1 MKRDSWKK
9 FYNDSKDGL
18 ALKIT
23 NTESLRIIDSE
34 LRVRRC
40 LLQYR
45 YKKIVWY
52 RTRSH
57 LRNDRLCTEKRERK
71 REREREREKERER
84 NCQLSQLRA
93 AVCRAMIYTRC
104 SRRLFTTYVT
114 WDDKS
119 SLAGSPLCVTRAHK
133 LHSDG
138 QILSHMAARYTFPPS
153 PIIFIYIFYIHF
165 ALVSLG
171 ILRFLLVLFFSFDSQ
186 VGEDKSENAK
196 RLSNAHFWC
205 ERSRKQ
211 YPQII
216 NQHFIFWFPFLP

>member
-1 MKRDSWKK
+1 MSL
-9 FYNDSKDGL
+9 L
-18 ALKIT
+18 A
-23 NTESLRIIDSE
+23 IDSRRNGARNSQR
-34 LRVRRC
+34 LREKMSRAYMNTDAVIWTGTPPVKWHN
-40 LLQYR
+40 L
-45 YKKIVWY
+45 YKEEEE
-52 RTRSH
+52 RTR
-57 LRNDRLCTEKRERK
+57 ERQTD
-71 REREREREKERER
+71 RERERERER

-165 ALVSLG
+165 ALVSPG
-171 ILRFLLVLFFSFDSQ
+171 ILRLLLALLLVLFLPLLILELKEIK
-186 VGEDKSENAK
+186 VKTEYLPSEN
-196 RLSNAHFWC
+196 
-205 ERSRKQ
+205 
-211 YPQII
+211 
-216 NQHFIFWFPFLP
+216 

>member
-1 MKRDSWKK
+1 M
-9 FYNDSKDGL
+9 
-18 ALKIT
+18 
-23 NTESLRIIDSE
+23 TESGRRI
-34 LRVRRC
+34 
-40 LLQYR
+40 
-45 YKKIVWY
+45 
-52 RTRSH
+52 
-57 LRNDRLCTEKRERK
+57 
-71 REREREREKERER
+71 ERERETERMRES

-165 ALVSLG
+165 ALASLG
-171 ILRFLLVLFFSFDSQ
+171 ISSFFFRLFLALFRFRKDKSHDEMPKWLSATHIWCEINRRYCSQ
-186 VGEDKSENAK
+186 VVN
-196 RLSNAHFWC
+196 
-205 ERSRKQ
+205 
-211 YPQII
+211 
-216 NQHFIFWFPFLP
+216 